1 MLKYAHIFHVGLQ
14 NALAYRAN
22 FFFRAVFGLLP
33 LTATLALWQAIFR
46 SNPDRE
52 TVAGYTLGEM
62 MAYYLLMTVVDALT
76 AVTEDDWQIAA
87 DIREGRLSPLLLKP
101 LDYLAYR
108 LSLFAAGRVV
118 YAAAALLPVGLFVL
132 LHHQH
137 GPGLPADPLQLLA
150 FGLALLLTALLQ
162 FLISFTTALLAFWLL
177 EISTWVFI
185 LFAFEYLAG
194 GHLFPLDILPA
205 GVQAVLQFTPFPYQ
219 LFFPV
224 GVGLGRIEG
233 PALVQGL
240 TLQLFWVGV
249 FYGLARWVWARGLRH
264 YTAAGG

>member
-1 MLKYAHIFHVGLQ
+1 MLKYAHLFRVGLQ

-33 LTATLALWQAIFR
+33 LTASLALWQAIFR
-46 SNPDRE
+46 SHPDRE
-52 TVAGYTLGEM
+52 TVAGYTLAGM
-62 MAYYLLMTVVDALT
+62 ISYYLLMTVVDALT

-118 YAAAALLPVGLFVL
+118 YAAAALLPVGVFMLWHREYWL
-132 LHHQH
+132 
-137 GPGLPADPLQLLA
+137 GLPADPAQLLA
-150 FGLALLLTALLQ
+150 FGLALVLTALLQ
-162 FLISFTTALLAFWLL
+162 FLISFTTALLAFWLQ

-185 LFAFEYLAG
+185 LFAFEYIAG

-205 GVQAVLQFTPFPYQ
+205 SVQAVLRFTPFPYQ

-224 GVGLGRIEG
+224 GIYLRRLEG
-233 PALVQGL
+233 PAVVQGL
-240 TLQLFWVGV
+240 ALQLFWVLV